1 MVCNVSMSK
10 ETDRK
15 LIEDLG
21 GPAKVADLLGFPK
34 YGGVQRVQNWK
45 LRGIPDSV
53 KVQFPGY
60 FMPELAVAPANT
72 AQAATKNV
80 AQGVANV

>member
-1 MVCNVSMSK
+1 MSK

-45 LRGIPDSV
+45 LRGIPDAV
-53 KVQFPGY
+53 KVKHPAY
-60 FMPELAVAPANT
+60 FMPELAQAPVNIAQT
-72 AQAATKNV
+72 ATENV